1 MQVSALFLCWGS
13 YHLACNLWV
22 FVIYL
27 FFLPIILPSVV
38 PRLATDL
45 AARVLP
51 GVWKLLPFLR
61 LPSWDGAPSLP
72 LLFSF
77 CLLYFSLL
85 PFEENGLLFWVPDV
99 LCQHSEVV
107 LWNLLSVQMF
117 FWWILGRESGLPIL
131 FLCHLRTTSQFFNL
145 VQPRKMGRWIV
156 HIRIPKTLLKVI
168 KGKWKSLSRVLLF
181 ATPWTV
187 ACRFLCPWN
196 SPGKNTGLGCHS
208 LLQGIF
214 PTQWLI
220 SGLPHGR
227 QILYQ
232 L

>member
-1 MQVSALFLCWGS
+1 M
-13 YHLACNLWV
+13 
-22 FVIYL
+22 
-27 FFLPIILPSVV
+27 LPSVL
-38 PRLATDL
+38 PRLATDSAVSVSWCL
-45 AARVLP
+45 ETSL
-51 GVWKLLPFLR
+51 FLR
-61 LPSWDGAPSLP
+61 LPSQDGAPSLP
-72 LLFSF
+72 LL
-77 CLLYFSLL
+77 SLIFFL
-85 PFEENGLLFWVPDV
+85 PPFEDNRVLFWVPDV
-99 LCQHSEVV
+99 LCQHPEVV
-107 LWNLLSVQMF
+107 LWSLLRVEMF

-168 KGKWKSLSRVLLF
+168 KGNWKSLSRVLLF

-187 ACRFLCPWN
+187 ACWFLCPWN

>member
-1 MQVSALFLCWGS
+1 M
-13 YHLACNLWV
+13 
-22 FVIYL
+22 
-27 FFLPIILPSVV
+27 LPSVA
-38 PRLATDL
+38 PRLATDS
-45 AARVLP
+45 AVRMFP
-51 GVWKLLPFLR
+51 GVWKLLLFLR
-61 LPSWDGAPSLP
+61 PPSWDGALSLP
-72 LLFSF
+72 LLSLFLSF
-77 CLLYFSLL
+77 IFFPTSFWRL
-85 PFEENGLLFWVPDV
+85 GLLFWVPDV

-117 FWWILGRESGLPIL
+117 FWWILGRESGLPVL

-145 VQPRKMGRWIV
+145 VQPRKIRRWIV

-187 ACRFLCPWN
+187 ACQFLCPWN